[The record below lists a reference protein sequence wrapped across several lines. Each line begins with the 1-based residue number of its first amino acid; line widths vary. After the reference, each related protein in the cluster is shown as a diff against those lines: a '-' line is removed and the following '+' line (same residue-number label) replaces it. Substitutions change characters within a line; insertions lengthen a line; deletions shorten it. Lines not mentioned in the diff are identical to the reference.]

1 MSDLCFRLLML
12 PFNLWFSLY
21 TFFLADLNAVPSW
34 LSIPLKL
41 LMLLLTGLSGTLW
54 YLNLTQIQ
62 YPGILLLQS
71 VLPRALTD
79 YDFFWDEFI
88 TDPSTLSFIGNVCSV
103 LSSSVFN
110 FLFLTQ
116 LPSPDNGFFLD

>member
-1 MSDLCFRLLML
+1 ML
-12 PFNLWFSLY
+12 PFNQWFSLY
-21 TFFLADLNAVPSW
+21 TFFLADLIAVPSW

-71 VLPRALTD
+71 VLPMALTD

-103 LSSSVFN
+103 LSSSVFT

>member
-1 MSDLCFRLLML
+1 ML

-21 TFFLADLNAVPSW
+21 TFFLADLIAVPSW

-71 VLPRALTD
+71 VLPMALTD

-103 LSSSVFN
+103 LSSSVFT

-116 LPSPDNGFFLD
+116 LPSPDNGFSLD